1 MPSPYTPEPEDLSPY
16 TTPPLQQ
23 RVSQAINALRNV
35 FAPAPPAA
43 RPVVKTDPSD
53 ATPPQARAQDEPAG
67 RGLPDANLIAS
78 MYRQYQDGMDATL
91 TRRRRYAES
100 DLMDNGQMAAYLDA
114 IIDACLISDDGKIK
128 GVKIQAGN
136 KIESVL
142 NGIIKDTNLNANLRL
157 FLRDTL
163 KYGDNWIGYVFDDQ
177 YNIVAFDNPPPH
189 QMWTFGDR
197 NLRLYNGTET
207 IGSETF
213 ARAYQQKTDALKT
226 VAAWFP
232 FEMAQLKYRPSLRK
246 LYSERSFLD
255 EMRAD
260 WYKLRLIE
268 EGLVLHRVTR
278 AAPRLIHTLDVTGK
292 DTNAAGEALKAYI
305 DMLHSKRTSND
316 ELNRDI
322 MAVDEDYFLTTQYRP
337 VGDKLFPSLNN
348 VTQLDPRNT
357 GLAALPDVDYL
368 QQKMYAR
375 VPPEIVGILPD
386 RQDISTQD
394 IAASRFYAYLQF
406 VLETQFLRPMFNL
419 GLMLKGFVPK
429 EDDYQIIFPD
439 VQLRTS
445 WRFADA
451 NFRQSLSNAND
462 VEAGINN
469 RKNISQDKYGWTDAE
484 WDAHVAQFKKEQ
496 DVFAPP
502 EPAPAVGKNVGA
514 TASKTKQMRKGQNST

>member
-1 MPSPYTPEPEDLSPY
+1 MPSPYTPEPEDLRPY
-16 TTPPLQQ
+16 TTPSLQQ
-23 RVSQAINALRNV
+23 RVSTAIDALRNV
-35 FAPAPPAA
+35 FVPAPPAS
-43 RPVVKTDPSD
+43 RPAVKADPSD
-53 ATPPQARAQDEPAG
+53 ATPPQARAQEEPAG

-91 TRRRRYAES
+91 SRRRRYAES
-100 DLMDNGQMAAYLDA
+100 ELMDNGQISAYLDA
-114 IIDACLISDDGKIK
+114 IVDACLMSDDGKIK
-128 GVKIQAGN
+128 GIKIQAGN

-142 NGIIKDTNLNANLRL
+142 NGIIKDTNLNANIRL
-157 FLRDTL
+157 FLRDML
-163 KYGDNWIGYVFDDQ
+163 KYGDNWVGYVFDEH
-177 YNIVAFDNPPPH
+177 YNIAAFDNPPPG
-189 QMWTFGDR
+189 QMWTFADR

-207 IGSETF
+207 IGTQKF
-213 ARAYQQKTDALKT
+213 ARAYQQKTDAMQT

-232 FEMAQLKYRPSLRK
+232 FEMTQLKYRPSLRK

-255 EMRAD
+255 EMRPD
-260 WYKLRLIE
+260 WYKLRLID

-278 AAPRLIHTLDVTGK
+278 AAPRLVHTLDVTGK
-292 DTNAAGEALKAYI
+292 DTPTAEAALKAYI

-322 MAVDEDYFLTTQYRP
+322 MAVDEDYFVTTQYRS

-348 VTQLDPRNT
+348 VAQLDPRNT

-368 QQKMYAR
+368 QQKMFAR
-375 VPPEIVGILPD
+375 VPPESIGILPD

-429 EDDYQIIFPD
+429 EGDYEIIFPD

-451 NFRQSLSNAND
+451 NFRQSMAFAND
-462 VEAGINN
+462 VATGINN
-469 RKNISQDKYGWTDAE
+469 RKNIAQDKFGWTDAE
-484 WDAHVAQFKKEQ
+484 WDAHVAQFQKEEP
-496 DVFAPP
+496 VFAPP
-502 EPAPAVGKNVGA
+502 EPSPAVGGNK
-514 TASKTKQMRKGQNST
+514 TPKASKVKQVRMGQNST